1 MSSHEIGRQK
11 MSAMTLGA
19 LGVVFGDIGTSP
31 LYAFTQCF
39 HTSHNVPINEANV
52 LGILSLIFWALM
64 IVVSLKFSMLIM
76 RADNH
81 GEGGILA
88 LLALNMHNKKIGPK
102 VRFGLITI
110 GLFGASLFFG
120 DGIITPA
127 ISVLSAV
134 EGLSV
139 ATPIF
144 TPYVIPITIV
154 ILIGLFMIQKKGTG
168 SVGRFF
174 WTYHA
179 TVVFLN
185 RFYWPISHYQ
195 EPFYLEYA

>member
-1 MSSHEIGRQK
+1 
-11 MSAMTLGA
+11 
-19 LGVVFGDIGTSP
+19 
-31 LYAFTQCF
+31 
-39 HTSHNVPINEANV
+39 
-52 LGILSLIFWALM
+52 
-64 IVVSLKFSMLIM
+64 
-76 RADNH
+76 
-81 GEGGILA
+81 
-88 LLALNMHNKKIGPK
+88 MHKQIGPK

-154 ILIGLFMIQKKGTG
+154 ILIGLFYPEKGNWI
-168 SVGRFF
+168 RRPFF
-174 WTYHA
+174 WTYHV
-179 TVVFLN
+179 TVVF
-185 RFYWPISHYQ
+185 Q
-195 EPFYLEYA
+195 